1 MKTEKKTNKKKK
13 QKKQKNHTKQNKTK
27 QKINE
32 RERVG
37 EKIYPPSPPHFSK

>member
-1 MKTEKKTNKKKK
+1 MKTEKKTTKKAEKP
-13 QKKQKNHTKQNKTK
+13 HKTK